1 MSRNFDILQ
10 KLQADAGMFG
20 SAVPPASERS
30 RSKGR
35 TNGRSNS
42 NSRGHLT
49 GARDEIMKLVQ
60 RVFILPGAAK
70 APGIVGFC
78 SVNRGSG
85 CSWVCA
91 RTGEMLA
98 EQENG
103 SVCLVDANL
112 RSPSLHDYFRF
123 ENAEGF
129 AEAIRGSQPMR
140 EFARRA
146 SGSNL
151 WLITAGTVGREP
163 NGALHPARLK
173 ARFAELRGEF
183 DYVLIDTPA
192 TDAYPDAVLLGQL
205 TDGVVLVVDSHSTRR
220 EPARIA
226 KESFEAARIP
236 VLGAVLNKRT
246 YPIPEPLY
254 RKL

>member
-20 SAVPPASERS
+20 SAVPPASERT
-30 RSKGR
+30 R
-35 TNGRSNS
+35 TKDHPNTAKHGKN
-42 NSRGHLT
+42 HLS

-60 RVFILPGAAK
+60 RVFVLPGTAK

-123 ENAEGF
+123 ENEQGF
-129 AEAIRGSQPMR
+129 AEAVRGSQPMR

-151 WLITAGTVGREP
+151 WLITAGSVGREP

-246 YPIPEPLY
+246 FPIPEPLY